1 MVLNRVKIGTR
12 LGLAFVVLMIAV
24 LVIIGVA
31 LSSLEFQYQISLSD
45 QDRSAAEEAYHDART
60 TIIAV
65 GAVVLLLSGFLVLR
79 ISRSITSPLEVALGL
94 AQRVAAGDLTG
105 QVEAHTRD
113 EVGQL
118 LAALGKMIESL
129 TKLVGQVQDSGIH
142 VTSSAIEIASSA
154 KEQQRSAS
162 EIAATTTEIGVTSR
176 EISATSQKL
185 VEAMTEVCAVAEQT
199 ATLAGLGQS
208 GLSTMK
214 EAMHKVMDAVR
225 SINANLAALDEKA
238 GNINR
243 VITTITMVA
252 DQTNLLSLNAAI
264 EAEKAGE
271 NGRGFS
277 VVATEIRR
285 LADQTAVATCDIE
298 QMVKGIQSAASGCVM
313 GMETF
318 SEQVDRGMQRV
329 GQMGSQL
336 SQIIQQVQALAPR
349 FEAVNEGMQA
359 QATGAEQISQALVH
373 LSEATRQTVESLR
386 HSNQSIDGLIHA
398 ADRLRSGVARFV
410 LAETGGGA
418 GVTAWPG

>member
-1 MVLNRVKIGTR
+1 MVLSSLKIGTR
-12 LGLAFVVLMIAV
+12 LGLAFAVLLIAV
-24 LVIIGVA
+24 LGITGLA
-31 LSSLEFQYQISLSD
+31 LSSLESQYQISLN
-45 QDRSAAEEAYHDART
+45 DRDRGAAREAYDAGRT

-65 GAVVLLLSGFLVLR
+65 GALSVLFSALLAFR
-79 ISRSITSPLEVALGL
+79 ITRSITSPLEVALRI
-94 AQRVAAGDLTG
+94 AQRVCAGDLTG
-105 QVEAHTRD
+105 QLEAHTKD

-129 TKLVGQVQDSGIH
+129 TNLVGQVQDSGIQ
-142 VTSSAIEIASSA
+142 VTSSAIEIAANA
-154 KEQQRSAS
+154 KEQQKSAS
-162 EIAATTTEIGVTSR
+162 EIAATTTQIRVASS

-185 VEAMTEVCAVAEQT
+185 VEAMAEVCAVAEQT

-214 EAMHKVMDAVR
+214 EAMHKVLDAVR

-238 GNINR
+238 GNINQ
-243 VITTITMVA
+243 VVTTITKVA

-298 QMVKGIQSAASGCVM
+298 LMVKGIQSAASGCVM
-313 GMETF
+313 GMEKF
-318 SEQVDRGMQRV
+318 SEQVDRGLQRV
-329 GQMGSQL
+329 GQTGSQL

-359 QATGAEQISQALVH
+359 QATGAEQISQALVQ

-398 ADRLRSGVARFV
+398 ADGLRSGVSRFM
-410 LAETGGGA
+410 LAE
-418 GVTAWPG
+418 PE